1 MSDVERD
8 ERRERIPQTVSKLKN
23 VNVKDRKTP
32 FVCVSASDHTD
43 VNRLEHDTDEALWD
57 ITEDGESCQ

>member
-8 ERRERIPQTVSKLKN
+8 EGRERIPQTVSKLEN
-23 VNVKDRKTP
+23 VNVKDRKTR

-43 VNRLEHDTDEALWD
+43 VNRLEHDTGTDTDEALWD
-57 ITEDGESCQ
+57 MRYH